1 MDNANSFST
10 VKSASASIAFFHKIN
25 LYTNHP
31 TMAPEVCMVRTAAAR
46 KFGLSA
52 KRVKEPFLW
61 SQLVDFGLLYGN
73 QNQGYCHLVVSTMAI
88 LSFGA
93 MCRYSDCSRLKWK
106 NINFESDF
114 SSFEITFEIR
124 KNAQFRQ
131 GNKVIVS
138 ASNELVCPLKLL
150 LALKSVA
157 NPDVEDFVF
166 RGFNGRLVAKNP
178 GKTTPMVLAIKYPQ
192 YMRYLSLW
200 FGGILGLTPVEFKI
214 QYGSQSGR
222 IGSASAAS
230 NVGIPVELWGQHGD
244 WASFKSQ
251 KRYMKRDI
259 ESLLSVSKAVM
270 NTPSTT
276 SKTLELTFDI
286 RDDESTSTTFD
297 VLDDSIPV
305 TEGVPTNT
313 FRWLDE
319 LS

>member
-1 MDNANSFST
+1 
-10 VKSASASIAFFHKIN
+10 
-25 LYTNHP
+25 
-31 TMAPEVCMVRTAAAR
+31 MAPEVCMVRTAAAR

-61 SQLVDFGLLYGN
+61 FQLVDFALLYGN

-93 MCRYSDCSRLKWK
+93 MCRYSDVSRLKWK
-106 NINFESDF
+106 NIKFELDS

-138 ASNELVCPLKLL
+138 ATNNVVCPLKLL
-150 LALKSVA
+150 RAFQSVS
-157 NPDVEDFVF
+157 NPKGDDFIF

-178 GKTTPMVLAIKYPQ
+178 DKTTPMVMAIKYAQ

-200 FGGILGLTPVEFKI
+200 FGGILGLTPEEFKG

-222 IGSASAAS
+222 IGSASTAS
-230 NVGIPVELWGQHGD
+230 NAGIPVELWGKHGD

-251 KRYMKRDI
+251 KG
-259 ESLLSVSKAVM
+259 
-270 NTPSTT
+270 T
-276 SKTLELTFDI
+276 
-286 RDDESTSTTFD
+286 
-297 VLDDSIPV
+297 
-305 TEGVPTNT
+305 
-313 FRWLDE
+313 
-319 LS
+319 